1 MNFPKELKYSEDHEW
16 VRMEGNK
23 AYIGITDYA
32 QDSLGDLVY
41 IELPKV
47 GREIKKGEEVTNIE
61 SVKAASAIYSPVS
74 GTIAEVNE
82 ELDGAPEL
90 INQKPYEAY
99 IFSVNVKDLKE
110 LDTLLDAAG
119 YQEFLNKKS

>member
-16 VRMEGNK
+16 VRLEGNK

-32 QDSLGDLVY
+32 QDSLGDVVY

-61 SVKAASAIYSPVS
+61 SVKAASAIYTPVS

-82 ELDGAPEL
+82 DLDGAPEL

-99 IFSVNVKDLKE
+99 IFSVDIKDLKE
-110 LDTLLDAAG
+110 LDTLLDSAG